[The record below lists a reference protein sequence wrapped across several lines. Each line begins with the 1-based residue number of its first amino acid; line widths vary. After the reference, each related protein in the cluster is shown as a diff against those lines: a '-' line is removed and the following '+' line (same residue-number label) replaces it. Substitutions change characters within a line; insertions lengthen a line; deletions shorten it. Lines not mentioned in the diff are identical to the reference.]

1 MSKYCTVLYLV
12 LIDTFSVIGQ
22 LLQHFG
28 NVQDREQY
36 SFYDRSKQGHFSGRT
51 ANYDH
56 KSHCT
61 GTISSITAFI
71 GRVPFDQKFW
81 FEFPI
86 FSYVGW
92 NGFFHQA
99 GPISFYSHLG
109 TFPAKIMMKWLSAAS
124 CKEI

>member
-51 ANYDH
+51 ANYDLQI
-56 KSHCT
+56 T
-61 GTISSITAFI
+61 LYRNDIEYNSIYWARSI
-71 GRVPFDQKFW
+71 RP
-81 FEFPI
+81 
-86 FSYVGW
+86 
-92 NGFFHQA
+92 
-99 GPISFYSHLG
+99 
-109 TFPAKIMMKWLSAAS
+109 KILV
-124 CKEI
+124 